1 MTAIQLPTGA
11 RGARILGLGA
21 YRPRRRVT
29 NHDLAQMMDT
39 NDEWIQSR
47 VGIAE
52 RRWAS
57 EDETL
62 VEMAVAAGGK
72 AIAASGL
79 APDEIDLVIV
89 ASASLR
95 APDPGH
101 RPAGRL
107 QARHPAPG
115 VVRPQRRLRR
125 VLLRAGRRERQHRRR
140 LLAQRAGGRGRA
152 AHRRHQP
159 GGPDD
164 GGDLRRRR
172 RCGRGGASDEPGI
185 GPVAWGSD
193 GDQYNAIEIAAGSST
208 MTMAGQAVYRW
219 ATTKLTETL
228 VEAMEKAGVGPAD
241 IDVFAPHQANLRIVE
256 SMTKRLGFPESTVIA
271 RDIVVSGNT
280 SAASVPLALTA
291 LLESGEA
298 QVRRPG
304 ARPRLRRR
312 PDVRGSGAR
321 HPVSPPRSPPSASG
335 HTVPFVGGF
344 PVRSQSPIRER
355 GPSVSREDIQSGL
368 AEILEEVAGVTPAD
382 ATPEKSFTDD
392 LDVDSLS
399 MVEIATAVEDKFG
412 VAIPD
417 DELGNIKT
425 VGDAVSF
432 IEKNQG

>member
-95 APDPGH
+95 APIPGIGPQVAYKLGVP
-101 RPAGRL
+101 RPGSFDLNAGCAGFCYALGVANDNIVAGSSRNALVVGVERL
-107 QARHPAPG
+107 TDVTNLEDRTTAVIFADG
-115 VVRPQRRLRR
+115 AGAVV
-125 VLLRAGRRERQHRRR
+125 V
-140 LLAQRAGGRGRA
+140 
-152 AHRRHQP
+152 
-159 GGPDD
+159 
-164 GGDLRRRR
+164 
-172 RCGRGGASDEPGI
+172 GASDEPGI

-256 SMTKRLGFPESTVIA
+256 SMTKRLGLPESTVIA
-271 RDIVVSGNT
+271 RDIVQSGNT

-298 QVRRPG
+298 KSGDLALVLGYGAGLTFAGQV
-304 ARPRLRRR
+304 L
-312 PDVRGSGAR
+312 V
-321 HPVSPPRSPPSASG
+321 
-335 HTVPFVGGF
+335 
-344 PVRSQSPIRER
+344 
-355 GPSVSREDIQSGL
+355 
-368 AEILEEVAGVTPAD
+368 
-382 ATPEKSFTDD
+382 
-392 LDVDSLS
+392 
-399 MVEIATAVEDKFG
+399 
-412 VAIPD
+412 IP
-417 DELGNIKT
+417 
-425 VGDAVSF
+425 
-432 IEKNQG
+432 